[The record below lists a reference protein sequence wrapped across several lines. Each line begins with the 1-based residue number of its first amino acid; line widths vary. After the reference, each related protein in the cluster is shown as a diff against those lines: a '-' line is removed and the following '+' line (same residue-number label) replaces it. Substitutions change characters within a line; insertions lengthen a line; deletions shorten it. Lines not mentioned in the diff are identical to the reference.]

1 MDRRRSKRRGISR
14 PNTNPVEMA
23 FGAQL
28 RKIPQ
33 QIGMM
38 IDAYPPGDP
47 EYVPTIVDL
56 LTKYA
61 EIIVPWATKTAF
73 NMLTEVDRRDKQAW
87 FAHSNEISQALRA
100 EIRNAPTGA
109 VMQALLAEQV
119 TLIKSLPLDAAKRVH
134 DLTLVGIEDGTRAKE
149 IAKEIARS
157 REVSMNRAT
166 LIARTEVSR
175 TSALLTQ
182 ARAEHIG
189 SPGYIWTTS
198 HDSDVRSDH
207 RELDGKMIAWNDPPV
222 ADKRTGARAHAGC
235 IYNCRCWANV
245 IVPDL

>member
-1 MDRRRSKRRGISR
+1 
-14 PNTNPVEMA
+14 
-23 FGAQL
+23 
-28 RKIPQ
+28 
-33 QIGMM
+33 
-38 IDAYPPGDP
+38 
-47 EYVPTIVDL
+47 
-56 LTKYA
+56 
-61 EIIVPWATKTAF
+61 
-73 NMLTEVDRRDKQAW
+73 
-87 FAHSNEISQALRA
+87 
-100 EIRNAPTGA
+100 
-109 VMQALLAEQV
+109 
-119 TLIKSLPLDAAKRVH
+119 
-134 DLTLVGIEDGTRAKE
+134 
-149 IAKEIARS
+149 
-157 REVSMNRAT
+157 MNRAT

-207 RELDGKMIAWNDPPV
+207 RELDGKVIAWDSPPI